1 MLSPSLRLPLFHRR
15 RSCPQQQ
22 VEQNPHRQHRR
33 IAHQFE
39 HRSAATRGPTLMRK
53 SVGSA
58 RYLVDRS
65 ATRVGRPQAE
75 PRPAQSSASR
85 PSSGAADS
93 KASGYQIQL
102 RLIRLMPNSAQST
115 PAAATSVTN
124 AKTGVYKRAL
134 RHTPTPRSRN
144 RPPKSLFRA
153 KRISPHPRGA
163 DDRGRNHSAANTIS
177 DPLTAIIARR
187 AECVQSSEDC
197 AAKRPGR
204 TWMSATCSG
213 D

>member
-93 KASGYQIQL
+93 TASGYQNSA
-102 RLIRLMPNSAQST
+102 RLIRLMPNRAQST
-115 PAAATSVTN
+115 PAAATSARN
-124 AKTGVYKRAL
+124 AKTEDTNARFDIP
-134 RHTPTPRSRN
+134 RHLGHETAA
-144 RPPKSLFRA
+144 KVSLRA

-177 DPLTAIIARR
+177 DPMTAIIARR
-187 AECVQSSEDC
+187 AERVQSSEDC
-197 AAKRPGR
+197 AAERPGR
-204 TWMSATCSG
+204 TRMSATCSG